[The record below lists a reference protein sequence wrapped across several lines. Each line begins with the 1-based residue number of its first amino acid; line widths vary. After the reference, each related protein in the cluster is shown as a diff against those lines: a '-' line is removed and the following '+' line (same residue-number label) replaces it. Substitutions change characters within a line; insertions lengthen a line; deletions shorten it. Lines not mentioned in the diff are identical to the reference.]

1 MTIPTS
7 NKECSIWNNKDMKT
21 YVMIFSI
28 VSEEVRHDIVSIN
41 ELYGSLNNLKDLYDS
56 HEELELIQLLVN
68 IFNLELNN
76 DDPMVLA
83 SKIKAIMHD
92 IIIT

>member
-7 NKECSIWNNKDMKT
+7 NKECAIWNNKDMET
-21 YVMIFSI
+21 HVMIFSI

-41 ELYGSLNNLKDLYDS
+41 ELYGSSNNLKDLYDS

-76 DDPMVLA
+76 DDPMALA